1 MKVSSHMVNQL
12 LIFLPLIIALGNL
25 TVVAPK
31 TKQLVHKKIDN
42 VNQSNDRGF
51 ISIDCG
57 ATEEYR
63 DEITGIW
70 SKPDTDF
77 VQGGR
82 IYNVNPPRPDSFY
95 ERQLSTLR
103 SFPVERRSCYTLRPK
118 QGKDNKYFIRAAFFH
133 GGYDS
138 NTQSP
143 SFDLYLGAN
152 LWTRVPPLNASK
164 YYIYD
169 RIHTTSTDT
178 INVCLVNNGGG
189 APFISSLELRPASKS
204 SYGIASHSLEL
215 DSWFRQDAG
224 ASNLSFNSRYKDDV
238 YDRFWSNYNL
248 APWWSN
254 YNLAPWR
261 AIGNKSIDIDTEGS
275 SDAYRLPAQVL
286 RTAAQPATL
295 SKNIF
300 FNWTF
305 DMHYEY
311 CVYFHF
317 AEIQFA
323 PGQRRMINIT
333 VNGENFLSEP
343 ITLQYSKPLTIS
355 PNITTRGYVTF
366 NITPA
371 VGSALPPIL
380 NAFEIYRLTPQP
392 NLPTDTGDVDAIL
405 EIKGIYGI
413 SRINWQGD
421 PCLPS
426 FLMWNG
432 LNCSYG
438 SSPRI
443 VSVDLSSSKL
453 TGEISSSFSRLTELE
468 SLDLSYN
475 ELTGSLPEF
484 LGEMPKLTM
493 LNLTGNRLT
502 GPIPQALLQKW
513 NKTLLLSLGEN
524 PSLGW
529 TGSRKKPKF
538 VVPLVAST
546 SVLVLL
552 ILGALVIIWKLKS
565 IRGVMITKSKKGVP
579 LKSKNR
585 AFTYSEVVSITDNFQ
600 TTIGEGGF
608 GKVYL
613 GTIQDNI
620 QVAVKLLSS
629 SSMQGYK
636 EFRSEAQLLMIVHH
650 RNLVSLV
657 GYCDE
662 GDTRALIYEYMSNG
676 NLHHQ
681 LSAAARNVPK
691 ILPWNRRLQIAVDA
705 AQGLDYLHNGCKP
718 PIIHRDMKTSNILL
732 DDKMQA
738 KISDFGLSTAF
749 TNDSDSYISTNPAG
763 TVGYLDPEFHSTGN
777 LNKKSD
783 VYSFGIIL
791 LELITGQPVLGKA
804 TDENNHHILNW
815 VIPKIENGDVQNVVD
830 PRLQGEFNINTA
842 WKIVEI
848 AMSCTPRS
856 AIQRP
861 DISLVLSE
869 LKECLALEMVH
880 DQNDG
885 MDSLKIE
892 SQISEVSAR

>member
-1 MKVSSHMVNQL
+1 M
-12 LIFLPLIIALGNL
+12 
-25 TVVAPK
+25 
-31 TKQLVHKKIDN
+31 DY
-42 VNQSNDRGF
+42 
-51 ISIDCG
+51 
-57 ATEEYR
+57 EYR
-63 DEITGIW
+63 
-70 SKPDTDF
+70 
-77 VQGGR
+77 
-82 IYNVNPPRPDSFY
+82 
-95 ERQLSTLR
+95 
-103 SFPVERRSCYTLRPK
+103 
-118 QGKDNKYFIRAAFFH
+118 
-133 GGYDS
+133 
-138 NTQSP
+138 
-143 SFDLYLGAN
+143 
-152 LWTRVPPLNASK
+152 
-164 YYIYD
+164 
-169 RIHTTSTDT
+169 
-178 INVCLVNNGGG
+178 
-189 APFISSLELRPASKS
+189 
-204 SYGIASHSLEL
+204 
-215 DSWFRQDAG
+215 
-224 ASNLSFNSRYKDDV
+224 
-238 YDRFWSNYNL
+238 
-248 APWWSN
+248 
-254 YNLAPWR
+254 
-261 AIGNKSIDIDTEGS
+261 
-275 SDAYRLPAQVL
+275 
-286 RTAAQPATL
+286 
-295 SKNIF
+295 
-300 FNWTF
+300 
-305 DMHYEY
+305 
-311 CVYFHF
+311 VYFHF
-317 AEIQFA
+317 AEIQLA
-323 PGQRRMINIT
+323 PGHRRIINIT
-333 VNGENFLSEP
+333 VNDENFLSEP
-343 ITLQYSKPLTIS
+343 ITLEYLKPLTIS

-371 VGSALPPIL
+371 VGSALLPIL

-484 LGEMPKLTM
+484 LGELPKLTM
-493 LNLTGNRLT
+493 LNLTGNLLT
-502 GPIPQALLQKW
+502 GPIPQALLQKS

-529 TGSRKKPKF
+529 TGSSKKPKF
-538 VVPLVAST
+538 VVPLVTST

-552 ILGALVIIWKLKS
+552 ILGALVIIGKLKS
-565 IRGVMITKSKKGVP
+565 IRGGIFNLTSCPGTITKSKKGVS

-585 AFTYSEVVSITDNFQ
+585 AFIYSEVVSITDNFK

-613 GTIQDNI
+613 GTIQDNV

-629 SSMQGYK
+629 SSMQGNK

-662 GDTRALIYEYMSNG
+662 GDIRALIYEYMSNG

-705 AQGLDYLHNGCKP
+705 AQGLDYLHNGCRP

-763 TVGYLDPEFHSTGN
+763 TAGYLDPEFHLTGN

-783 VYSFGIIL
+783 VYSLGIIL
-791 LELITGQPVLGKA
+791 LELITGQPLLGKA

-815 VIPKIENGDVQNVVD
+815 VIPKIENGDIQSAVD
-830 PRLQGEFNINTA
+830 PRLQGEFNTNTA

-848 AMSCTPRS
+848 ALSCTPRS

-861 DISLVLSE
+861 DISQVLSE

-880 DQNDG
+880 DQNDA
-885 MDSLKIE
+885 MDSLKIQ
-892 SQISEVSAR
+892 SQITEVSAR